1 MSKAQFTK
9 KRSTAHSA
17 KKARLSEDFVT
28 VSSRH
33 FVTVTSH
40 LLQAVQVCIR
50 KDFLL
55 LHVYGIYETIY
66 PSATTVKSSLVHA
79 YIIKIALPITCS
91 LNAAHCMPDEKDPAE
106 GVWKSW

>member
-33 FVTVTSH
+33 
-40 LLQAVQVCIR
+40 LQAVQVCIR